1 MTSTRPID
9 LQSTLRAVAE
19 GAANVCEADDT
30 VILRVERDR
39 LLVASHYGGLSAVEV
54 GEYFPIRAD
63 WVSGQA
69 ISGGKVAHSSDII
82 QQGVRDFDSVSELS
96 ETVRYRATAVA
107 PLLDNGYVIGAI
119 AIRHAGAQTIYRK
132 AD

>member
-39 LLVASHYGGLSAVEV
+39 LLLASHYGGLSPVEV
-54 GEYFPIRAD
+54 NL
-63 WVSGQA
+63 
-69 ISGGKVAHSSDII
+69 K
-82 QQGVRDFDSVSELS
+82 
-96 ETVRYRATAVA
+96 TA
-107 PLLDNGYVIGAI
+107 
-119 AIRHAGAQTIYRK
+119 K
-132 AD
+132 ALGIMIPE